1 LIKDL
6 YEKNYFRDIGNIG
19 VIHKGKS
26 ILAPGTV
33 YKAGLAQYFPNLQG
47 RTLKSGDEGTT
58 DTTPVLRGRVSVVSV
73 LSSEW
78 ARAQCQSFV
87 GVGAAQNPGLDAYLN
102 EAGVRDV
109 AQTVEINVEENM
121 LKHGLVRMFMG
132 SMRRQRKEEDWGK
145 YFLVSRGLSD
155 EIREA
160 LAIWN
165 MKVGSVYLVDGMC
178 RIRWAG
184 NGDAKEEE
192 KQSLVRCLKRLVD
205 EQRGVMKLR
214 RQEPTKIGSA
224 ASPTAA
230 RSVSVAA

>member
-1 LIKDL
+1 
-6 YEKNYFRDIGNIG
+6 
-19 VIHKGKS
+19 VHKGKS
-26 ILAPGTV
+26 ILAPNTV

-47 RTLKSGDEGTT
+47 RTLRKDDEGAS
-58 DTTPVLRGRVSVVSV
+58 DTTSVLRGRVSVVSV

-87 GVGAAQNPGLDAYLN
+87 GTGAAQNPGVEAYLN
-102 EAGVRDV
+102 EEGVRDV
-109 AQTVEINVEENM
+109 AQMVEINVEENM

-132 SMRRQRKEEDWGK
+132 SMRRQRKEEDWGR
-145 YFLVSRGLSD
+145 YFLVSRGLTD
-155 EIREA
+155 DIREA

-165 MKVGSVYLVDGMC
+165 MKVGSVYLVDGLC

-214 RQEPTKIGSA
+214 RQEPVKGGGSV
-224 ASPTAA
+224 A
-230 RSVSVAA
+230 RPPSVSVAA